1 VNQAFYQPIGVLDEG
16 RVLQKNDEQICH
28 QSFYVGLLNE
38 IYQHRGHLGR
48 QVGVAEDI
56 LDQYV
61 LKLCS
66 QLFVVPIR
74 EVLNPYIVP
83 GGVHEV
89 GIPEIQEVRPIG
101 KPN

>member
-1 VNQAFYQPIGVLDEG
+1 
-16 RVLQKNDEQICH
+16 
-28 QSFYVGLLNE
+28 
-38 IYQHRGHLGR
+38 
-48 QVGVAEDI
+48 
-56 LDQYV
+56 
-61 LKLCS
+61 
-66 QLFVVPIR
+66 LFVVPIR